1 MRFYVLAQGEKASDE
16 NGRVILDVKQQGKLP
31 VPMMF
36 ASKDESDVTKHTHTH
51 THTHTIICTGHSLT
65 PDVRFRCLVAEISRS
80 VCDRGRATGD
90 SVQGAVAERRR
101 HARLCVRFE
110 YARSPDTERLTDAF
124 RLNVVVFVCGFVFLD
139 HVFVLVFV

>member
-51 THTHTIICTGHSLT
+51 TQLFVLAI
-65 PDVRFRCLVAEISRS
+65 VSR
-80 VCDRGRATGD
+80 
-90 SVQGAVAERRR
+90 
-101 HARLCVRFE
+101 LM
-110 YARSPDTERLTDAF
+110 
-124 RLNVVVFVCGFVFLD
+124 FVFD
-139 HVFVLVFV
+139 VLSQKYRAAFATEGERQVTAFKALSQNVDDTLGFACDSSMLAHLTRND